1 MAEVLL
7 LHHAQGLTT
16 GCRAFADDLRAAGHT
31 VHAPDLYEGRT
42 FATLSDGVDH
52 ARAVGFDT
60 IIERGRAAAEQL
72 PNELVYLGM
81 SLGVLPAQ
89 ALAQNRPGARA
100 AVLLHG
106 AMPIA
111 EFGQWPDGVALQ
123 LHTMEADELGDLD
136 VARELAGQVD
146 GAELFT
152 YPGDQHLFT
161 DRSLA
166 VYDAEATALV
176 GQRVL
181 ALLERIDYPR
191 DATR

>member
-7 LHHAQGLTT
+7 FHHAQGLTT
-16 GCRAFADDLRAAGHT
+16 GCHAFADELRAAGHT
-31 VHAPDLYEGRT
+31 VHLPDLYEGRT
-42 FATLSDGVDH
+42 FATLAEGVDH
-52 ARAVGFDT
+52 AQQVGFDT

-72 PNELVYLGM
+72 PYELVYLGM

-89 ALAQNRPGARA
+89 ALAQTRPGVRA

-106 AMPIA
+106 AIPPA
-111 EFGQWPDGVALQ
+111 EFGQPWPAGVPLQ
-123 LHTMEADELGDLD
+123 IHTMDADELGDVD
-136 VARELAGQVD
+136 VARELADQID

-152 YPGDQHLFT
+152 YPGDKHLFT

-166 VYDAEATALV
+166 VYDPDAAALV

-181 ALLERIDYPR
+181 ALLGRLN
-191 DATR
+191 